1 MKVIDDTEQDNKA
14 ENWAIYQQVSNFLK
28 QETFW
33 TIKQRIELCT
43 NRSLIFEKRKNFG
56 LL

>member
-14 ENWAIYQQVSNFLK
+14 ENWAMYQQVSNFLK

-43 NRSLIFEKRKNFG
+43 NRSLIF
-56 LL
+56 